1 MVTITIAVLCIAVFA
16 WTGVLNAGPANPLFT
31 PEVATFA
38 EEHPYLF
45 DEEGYEGERPD
56 PAQLAAERKELE
68 ALVARNLEQRGGP
81 ERALSLVP
89 SRGFAQVGWVTNLF
103 VHFDLFHLLGNLLF
117 LWIVG
122 PLLEEAWGRWR
133 FLLFYFA
140 AGLFASLVQF
150 GIDRHSIASIGGASG
165 AIAGCMGA
173 FALRFALT
181 KIRFHYFL
189 WFIRIM
195 VGEVHVP
202 AWLCGVL
209 WLGREL
215 FDLKDGGA
223 TGVATGAHVGG
234 FMIGGLVA
242 VGMKA
247 LGRDSEL
254 LTVAESDERN
264 AERDQL
270 FMEAST
276 ALARGDAELAR
287 EYALSLQAQAPHYP
301 GLAMLQAEAD
311 VRANRGVARLE
322 KVLRPMLAKK
332 DGEVERLV
340 SRLWPSLQPEGFSAA
355 FAWQL
360 AERLRDARPPVDS
373 DIPEALLR
381 HVAAG
386 SGSLAIKARALLE
399 PAAPPTP
406 RVLPAKLVT
415 VSREGLQ
422 FVVEG
427 APKLVPFAAVGAVLG
442 GIVPEEGRRALFV
455 DVVLKAPGARTALR
469 LSGSDPAVPPL
480 FPGKPV
486 PEAWRAFIEATRR
499 AANVQPDAAPWAEF
513 SSAEALTDSW
523 GT

>member
-1 MVTITIAVLCIAVFA
+1 
-16 WTGVLNAGPANPLFT
+16 
-31 PEVATFA
+31 
-38 EEHPYLF
+38 
-45 DEEGYEGERPD
+45 
-56 PAQLAAERKELE
+56 
-68 ALVARNLEQRGGP
+68 
-81 ERALSLVP
+81 
-89 SRGFAQVGWVTNLF
+89 
-103 VHFDLFHLLGNLLF
+103 
-117 LWIVG
+117 
-122 PLLEEAWGRWR
+122 
-133 FLLFYFA
+133 
-140 AGLFASLVQF
+140 
-150 GIDRHSIASIGGASG
+150 DRHSIASIGGASG

-202 AWLCGVL
+202 AWLCGLL

-223 TGVATGAHVGG
+223 AGVATGAHVGG

-254 LTVAESDERN
+254 LTVAESDERS

-276 ALARGDAELAR
+276 ALARGDAELSR
-287 EYALSLQAQAPHYP
+287 EYALSLQAQAPNHP

-422 FVVEG
+422 LVVEG

-442 GIVPEEGRRALFV
+442 GIVPEEGRRALLV

-486 PEAWRAFIEATRR
+486 PDAWRAFIEATRR